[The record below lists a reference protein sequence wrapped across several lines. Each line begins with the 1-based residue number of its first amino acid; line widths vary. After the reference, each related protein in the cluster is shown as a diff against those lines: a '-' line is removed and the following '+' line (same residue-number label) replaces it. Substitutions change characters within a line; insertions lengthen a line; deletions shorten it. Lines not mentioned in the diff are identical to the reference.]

1 VATKEACTGMGFGL
15 ALTFAARA
23 EMVLGN
29 AAEGAEEATGTAAAA
44 SQYLSQPASSAD
56 RPP

>member
-1 VATKEACTGMGFGL
+1 MGFGL

-29 AAEGAEEATGTAAAA
+29 AAEGAEEATGAAAAA